1 MLNSMRKR
9 RERERERERE
19 KNIGFVT
26 VSNLSVDGKVVTGSV
41 VFAVKLRVRNG
52 AWSDGYQSCFCLH
65 QEHNKDL
72 LS

>member
-9 RERERERERE
+9 SQRE

-26 VSNLSVDGKVVTGSV
+26 VSNLSVDGKVVNSSV

-52 AWSDGYQSCFCLH
+52 DWSDGYQTCFCFTPRA
-65 QEHNKDL
+65 
-72 LS
+72 

>member
-9 RERERERERE
+9 RERERE

-26 VSNLSVDGKVVTGSV
+26 VSNLSVDGKVVTSSV